1 MRSLCWIPVSRS
13 VQQIW
18 TVRSRRRSSF
28 TFLDDPM
35 FWSQAQG
42 YVAINNL
49 WFSMSNLARCDGA
62 LPGGFIGPDGHCLS
76 RYDTNTTAEFLQI
89 DLDKNSPAC
98 RSLLSRQGSGIAKQE
113 GGEAMS
119 MAWPMIKEA
128 KTYGSFNGKTM
139 LMDLHLFHRRT
150 ATNVFVCRSKRRTL
164 SVLVRSAV
172 IIIRPQKKMKT
183 QTGAGL
189 VSIAGWLR
197 LWARRSEWLI
207 LNVPWKH
214 KGNYNRKSKA
224 YNGTRLQPCLNKK

>member
-1 MRSLCWIPVSRS
+1 MRGLCQEDLSALMAIVYRAMTQTQPRNFYRLTSTKIPRLAGRSCQGKAVVSQS
-13 VQQIW
+13 
-18 TVRSRRRSSF
+18 
-28 TFLDDPM
+28 
-35 FWSQAQG
+35 
-42 YVAINNL
+42 
-49 WFSMSNLARCDGA
+49 
-62 LPGGFIGPDGHCLS
+62 
-76 RYDTNTTAEFLQI
+76 
-89 DLDKNSPAC
+89 K
-98 RSLLSRQGSGIAKQE
+98 K
-113 GGEAMS
+113 GGESMS

-197 LWARRSEWLI
+197 LWARRSE
-207 LNVPWKH
+207 
-214 KGNYNRKSKA
+214 
-224 YNGTRLQPCLNKK
+224 